1 MKEQSMTEAE
11 GTASVRVIKG
21 ARCRPRIIE
30 DGPKFEGTDVCIENL
45 FNYRELGLN
54 LYTFLDHF
62 PSVSREQALEEFE
75 KRVRENASGVVHS
88 RKDTMS
94 GLPVF
99 KGTRVPVKNLFDY
112 LAAGDNLDE
121 FLCGFPSVSR
131 EQAVKVL
138 DMAKEALESYAYESA
153 SR

>member
-1 MKEQSMTEAE
+1 MTQTNKSMSTTIENDAIQNGE
-11 GTASVRVIKG
+11 DIADDARV
-21 ARCRPRIIE
+21 
-30 DGPKFEGTDVCIENL
+30 FEGTDVPVKKLFYCLEKGYNL
-45 FNYRELGLN
+45 HI
-54 LYTFLDHF
+54 FLDYF
-62 PSVSREQALEEFE
+62 PSVSREQAVEEIE

-131 EQAVKVL
+131 EQAVEAL
-138 DMAKEALESYAYESA
+138 DMAKEALESYAYEST

>member
-1 MKEQSMTEAE
+1 MIQTNKSMSTTIEEDVIQSGEEVADD
-11 GTASVRVIKG
+11 ARV
-21 ARCRPRIIE
+21 
-30 DGPKFEGTDVCIENL
+30 FEGTDVPVKKLFYYLEKGYNL
-45 FNYRELGLN
+45 HI
-54 LYTFLDHF
+54 FLDYF
-62 PSVSREQALEEFE
+62 PSVSREQAVEEIE

-121 FLCGFPSVSR
+121 FLCGFPSVNR

>member
-1 MKEQSMTEAE
+1 
-11 GTASVRVIKG
+11 
-21 ARCRPRIIE
+21 
-30 DGPKFEGTDVCIENL
+30 
-45 FNYRELGLN
+45 
-54 LYTFLDHF
+54 
-62 PSVSREQALEEFE
+62 
-75 KRVRENASGVVHS
+75 
-88 RKDTMS
+88 MS

-131 EQAVKVL
+131 EQAVEAL
-138 DMAKEALESYAYESA
+138 DMAQEALESYAYESA

>member
-1 MKEQSMTEAE
+1 MIQTNKSMSTTIEEDVIQSGEEVGDDA
-11 GTASVRVIKG
+11 RV
-21 ARCRPRIIE
+21 
-30 DGPKFEGTDVCIENL
+30 FEGTDVPVKKLFYYLEKGYNL
-45 FNYRELGLN
+45 HI
-54 LYTFLDHF
+54 FLDYF
-62 PSVSREQALEEFE
+62 PSVSREQAVEEIE

-112 LAAGDNLDE
+112 LVAGDNLDE

>member
-1 MKEQSMTEAE
+1 MMQTSKSMSTTIEEDVIQSGEEVADD
-11 GTASVRVIKG
+11 ARV
-21 ARCRPRIIE
+21 
-30 DGPKFEGTDVCIENL
+30 FEGTDVPVKKLFYYLEKGYNL
-45 FNYRELGLN
+45 HI
-54 LYTFLDHF
+54 FLDYF
-62 PSVSREQALEEFE
+62 PSVSREQAVEEIE

>member
-1 MKEQSMTEAE
+1 MMQPNKSMSTTIEEDVIQNGEDITDDA
-11 GTASVRVIKG
+11 RV
-21 ARCRPRIIE
+21 
-30 DGPKFEGTDVCIENL
+30 FEGTDVPVKKLFYYLEKGYNL
-45 FNYRELGLN
+45 HI
-54 LYTFLDHF
+54 FLDYF
-62 PSVSREQALEEFE
+62 PSVSREQAVEEIG
-75 KRVRENASGVVHS
+75 KRVRENASGVVYS

-131 EQAVKVL
+131 EQAVEAL

>member
-1 MKEQSMTEAE
+1 MIQTRKEISVIDEDSVIQSGEDIADD
-11 GTASVRVIKG
+11 ARV
-21 ARCRPRIIE
+21 
-30 DGPKFEGTDVCIENL
+30 FEGTDVPVKKLFYYLEKGYNL
-45 FNYRELGLN
+45 HI
-54 LYTFLDHF
+54 FLDYF
-62 PSVSREQALEEFE
+62 PSVSREQAVEEIE

-99 KGTRVPVKNLFDY
+99 KGTRVPVKNLFNY
-112 LAAGDNLDE
+112 LVAGDNLDE

-131 EQAVKVL
+131 EQAVEAL